1 MQCFTARDGAS
12 DSTPRTG
19 TGPDS
24 HCLHPAEE
32 ASEAMYC
39 SSPLLLNVR
48 GAHIRADR
56 KAGLPSPVPWGG
68 SSCGVWAKCLHAAL
82 GASGEGFAVEGVSG
96 VGSLRGHVALQP
108 KLSLEPGSVTYQLC
122 GRGRGPYLCELIS
135 TERECR
141 FIPSFKEI
149 HGARAMGLALGWTAL
164 GQW

>member
-1 MQCFTARDGAS
+1 
-12 DSTPRTG
+12 
-19 TGPDS
+19 
-24 HCLHPAEE
+24 
-32 ASEAMYC
+32 MYC

-149 HGARAMGLALGWTAL
+149 HGARAMGLPWAGQRWASGDQDGPSPPSWAPSLVGETAEK
-164 GQW
+164 